1 MAPPQREQ
9 RATSP
14 SLGVLL
20 QGALRRHTSRIALE
34 TPQGRLTYADLEERS
49 TRIAGGLA
57 ELGAQRGDRVA
68 LLLRNSIEYA
78 VADLAIVRSGLVKVP
93 LNELLSK
100 SDVEHA
106 MRHSGASI
114 VIVDGSLHPLLAG
127 LTGVQTVVVSDDA
140 SDVEGATSFEDLGRS
155 APRETRP
162 ARPGEPAL
170 IMYTGGTTGRPKGI
184 VHDAGALGT
193 NLLAHVLSGQ
203 IRDGEKMLLC
213 TPLPH
218 SAGFF
223 LQAGLLQGA
232 TVHLATRFDPA
243 GFLRHVEER
252 AISWT
257 FMVPTMIY
265 RLLDALRDQERDTRS
280 LETIVYGAAPIARA
294 RIEEA
299 LQRFGPVFL
308 QLFGQSECPNFATT
322 LSKEDH
328 LDPDLLVSCGQPC
341 PGVEVRIGD
350 DQGRTLPPGEIGEVL
365 LRAPYTLRE
374 YHAAPELTAQA
385 FCDDWLRTGDVGYQ
399 TDTGHLFLVDRKKD
413 MIITGGMNVYS
424 SEVELVLHEHPM
436 VRAAAVVGVPDPDW
450 GEAVHAFF
458 VATEGLRAEE
468 LLQFC
473 RGRLAKYKAPK
484 GVTQIE
490 ELPTTPYGKI
500 DKKALRAAWL
510 HANTGDEA

>member
-1 MAPPQREQ
+1 M
-9 RATSP
+9 
-14 SLGVLL
+14 
-20 QGALRRHTSRIALE
+20 E
-34 TPQGRLTYADLEERS
+34 TPQGRLTYADLEDRS
-49 TRIAGGLA
+49 RRIAGGLA
-57 ELGAQRGDRVA
+57 ELGARRGERVA
-68 LLLRNSIEYA
+68 LLLRNSIAYA

-106 MRHSGASI
+106 MGHSGASI
-114 VIVDGSLHPLLAG
+114 VLVHGSLHPLLAG
-127 LTGVQTVVVSDDA
+127 LTGVETVVVSDDSA
-140 SDVEGATSFEDLGRS
+140 DVEGASSFEDLGRS
-155 APRETRP
+155 PPRETCP

-170 IMYTGGTTGRPKGI
+170 LMYTGGTTGRPKGI

-193 NLLAHVLSGQ
+193 NLLTHVLSGQ

-232 TVHLATRFDPA
+232 TVHLATRFDPVE
-243 GFLRHVEER
+243 FLRHVEEH

-265 RLLDALRDQERDTRS
+265 RLLDALGDQERDTRS

-299 LQRFGPVFL
+299 LRRFGPVFL

-322 LSKEDH
+322 LAKEDH
-328 LDPDLLVSCGQPC
+328 HDPSLLASCGQPC

-350 DQGRTLPPGEIGEVL
+350 EAGNELASGEVGEVL

-374 YHAAPELTAQA
+374 YHLAPELTDQA
-385 FCDDWLRTGDVGYQ
+385 FFDDWLRTGDVGYQ
-399 TDTGHLFLVDRKKD
+399 MPSGHLFLVDRKKD

-424 SEVELVLHEHPM
+424 SEVEQVLHEH
-436 VRAAAVVGVPDPDW
+436 ASIGSAAVVGVPDADW

-458 VATEGLRAEE
+458 VPREGVEAAE
-468 LLQFC
+468 LLHFC
-473 RGRLAKYKAPK
+473 RGRLAKYKVPK
-484 GVTQIE
+484 GFTPVE
-490 ELPTTPYGKI
+490 ALPTTPYGKV
-500 DKKALRAAWL
+500 DKKALRADWL
-510 HANTGDEA
+510 RDHMGDKP

>member
-1 MAPPQREQ
+1 
-9 RATSP
+9 
-14 SLGVLL
+14 
-20 QGALRRHTSRIALE
+20 
-34 TPQGRLTYADLEERS
+34 
-49 TRIAGGLA
+49 
-57 ELGAQRGDRVA
+57 
-68 LLLRNSIEYA
+68 
-78 VADLAIVRSGLVKVP
+78 
-93 LNELLSK
+93 
-100 SDVEHA
+100 
-106 MRHSGASI
+106 
-114 VIVDGSLHPLLAG
+114 
-127 LTGVQTVVVSDDA
+127 
-140 SDVEGATSFEDLGRS
+140 
-155 APRETRP
+155 
-162 ARPGEPAL
+162 
-170 IMYTGGTTGRPKGI
+170 MYTGGTTGRPKGI

-243 GFLRHVEER
+243 EFLRQVEEH

-265 RLLDALRDQERDTRS
+265 RLLDALGDLERDTRS

-299 LQRFGPVFL
+299 LRRFGPVFL

-322 LSKEDH
+322 LAKEDH
-328 LDPDLLVSCGQPC
+328 HDPSLLASCGQPC

-350 DQGRTLPPGEIGEVL
+350 EAGNELATGEVGEVL
-365 LRAPYTLRE
+365 LCAPYTLRE
-374 YHAAPELTAQA
+374 YHLAPELTDQA
-385 FCDDWLRTGDVGYQ
+385 FFDDWLRTGDVGYQ
-399 TDTGHLFLVDRKKD
+399 NETGHLFLVDRKKD

-436 VRAAAVVGVPDPDW
+436 VRTAAVVGVPDSDW
-450 GEAVHAFF
+450 GEAVHAFL
-458 VATEGLRAEE
+458 VATEGLRADE

-473 RGRLAKYKAPK
+473 RSRLAKYKVPK
-484 GVTQIE
+484 ALTQIE
-490 ELPTTPYGKI
+490 ELPTTAYGKI

-510 HANTGDEA
+510 RANTGDEE